1 MKRNTRTGILPVL
14 ALLCVVSVA
23 TSESAEAQE
32 QFQKANAE
40 FAAGDFKRAAADYD
54 AIVRS
59 GEWSANLFYNLGN
72 AHFRNGDLGRAVL
85 NYERALQLEREHPE
99 AEANLHIAREQARAL
114 EFTSG
119 PTERYLRLAD
129 AGTYTITCAVLFWLA
144 VLLLIWRA
152 QRAVLAGAALLFAF
166 ALGCGF
172 AAHAQEKWMD
182 ELAIVTGDNVEAR
195 VATADTAKSVLALP
209 PGSEVRFLQRRGDW
223 SYAALPNDQR
233 GWIAAS
239 AAERV
244 RL

>member
-1 MKRNTRTGILPVL
+1 MKRNAWTRILPVL
-14 ALLCVVSVA
+14 ALLCVVSV
-23 TSESAEAQE
+23 TTGESAQAQE

-40 FAAGDFKRAAADYD
+40 FAAGDFKLAAANYD

-99 AEANLHIAREQARAL
+99 AEANLRVTREQARAL
-114 EFTSG
+114 EFASG
-119 PTERYLRLAD
+119 PMERYLRLAD
-129 AGTYTITCAVLFWLA
+129 AGTYTVACAILFWLA

-152 QRAVLAGAALLFAF
+152 RRAVLAAALLFAF

-172 AAHAQEKWMD
+172 AAHAQEKWGD
-182 ELAIVTGDNVEAR
+182 ELAIVTGDTVEAR

-209 PGSEVRFLQRRGDW
+209 PGSEVRILQRRGDW

-233 GWIAAS
+233 GWIAANE
-239 AAERV
+239 AVRV